1 MSGAEKESKA
11 KLAINNKTKDDN
23 LHDTER
29 LDNDNL
35 WKIVIHRF
43 FWDALKI
50 FLPELYEAADRGQKP
65 EFLEQELQ
73 KVTFDLGGGA
83 NRTDLLVQI
92 KLRNGEDELI
102 LCHIEVQGS
111 GGEGDLPTRMY
122 RYKSLIYLKH
132 QIEPVGIAVIT
143 DSRPKGEKTF
153 YHSERFGV
161 ESLYKYVNVVVS
173 GLEDSLLLSED
184 NRVGLVLYAAKCKL
198 LSGDDE
204 SKKFR
209 YLRDIS
215 KLWLERGWDRED
227 KRLVLLAVDY
237 LMKLAKD
244 YREQIFDY
252 VETLA
257 ASLEE
262 GKKAMYVSI
271 FEEVYTAR
279 GVEQGIEKGRL
290 EGQAEVA
297 RNLLNDGLPVEKVA
311 QYTTLP
317 REEVE
322 RLRN

>member
-1 MSGAEKESKA
+1 M
-11 KLAINNKTKDDN
+11 AIVNKGSKTKISEKTEDDS
-23 LHDTER
+23 LQHSER
-29 LDNDNL
+29 LDSDNL

-50 FLPELYEAADRGQKP
+50 FLPELYEAADRSQKP

-92 KLRNGEDELI
+92 KLKNGEDELI
-102 LCHIEVQGS
+102 LCHIEVQGR

-173 GLEDSLLLSED
+173 GLENSIFLSED

-198 LSGDDE
+198 LSEDDE

-227 KRLVLLAVDY
+227 KRLVLLVIDY
-237 LMKLAKD
+237 LMKLASKD

-279 GVEQGIEKGRL
+279 GVKQGIEKGRL
-290 EGQAEVA
+290 EGQVEVA

-317 REEVE
+317 REEIE

>member
-1 MSGAEKESKA
+1 
-11 KLAINNKTKDDN
+11 
-23 LHDTER
+23 
-29 LDNDNL
+29 
-35 WKIVIHRF
+35 
-43 FWDALKI
+43 
-50 FLPELYEAADRGQKP
+50 
-65 EFLEQELQ
+65 
-73 KVTFDLGGGA
+73 
-83 NRTDLLVQI
+83 
-92 KLRNGEDELI
+92 
-102 LCHIEVQGS
+102 
-111 GGEGDLPTRMY
+111 MY
-122 RYKSLIYLKH
+122 QYKSLIYLKH

-227 KRLVLLAVDY
+227 KRLVLLAIDY
-237 LMKLAKD
+237 LMKLTKD

-257 ASLEE
+257 KSLEE

-279 GVEQGIEKGRL
+279 GVEQGIEKGRMEGRI
-290 EGQAEVA
+290 EGQAEIA